1 MYFNFFE
8 MNKLS
13 KLLIVIGAILI
24 LAAQLSK
31 IQHWDTPP
39 QIMTVGIGTL
49 LVGLVIYAIGMLRK

>member
-1 MYFNFFE
+1 